1 VSSSFLA
8 RVTTLAMKIQ
18 EIESLD
24 EGLYDWRSTTAFPI
38 QSSAPGKA
46 ESVSFHASVSAALGE
61 GKKMWA
67 GVLA

>member
-1 VSSSFLA
+1 MQLA
-8 RVTTLAMKIQ
+8 RKILGEHPGYYRS
-18 EIESLD
+18 EIFT
-24 EGLYDWRSTTAFPI
+24 WRSTTAFPI